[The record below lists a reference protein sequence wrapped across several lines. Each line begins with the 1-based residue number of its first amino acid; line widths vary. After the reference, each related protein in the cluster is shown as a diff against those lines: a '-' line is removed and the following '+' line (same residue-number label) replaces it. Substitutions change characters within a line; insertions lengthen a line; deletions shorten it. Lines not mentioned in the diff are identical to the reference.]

1 MIKAIILEDEN
12 LARGLL
18 KDYINEVPFME
29 CVGEFANPLQALETL
44 QSGQVDVVFLDIH
57 MPRLSGLELLQQ
69 LPQHPF
75 VVFTTAYAQHA
86 LEGYEFN
93 TVDYLVKPI
102 SFERF
107 LKACLKVKS
116 LMPSLS
122 KATTESKVI
131 DLPNGGR
138 TLRLKT
144 DELLYAASEGD
155 YVHLHLETTEHHVR
169 MSLKRLLEFPIP
181 LVRVHKSFAIHPK
194 RVEIVDSRSVTISGK
209 EIPIGRSYRQELE
222 KLKLS
227 H

>member
-1 MIKAIILEDEN
+1 MIRAIILEDEN

-18 KDYINEVPFME
+18 KDYIKDVPFME
-29 CVGEFANPLQALETL
+29 CVGEFSNPLQAIEIL

-75 VVFTTAYAQHA
+75 VVFTTAYAEHA

-102 SFERF
+102 PFERF

-116 LMPSLS
+116 LMPSQA
-122 KATTESKVI
+122 KAAVESKVI

-138 TLRLKT
+138 TLRIKT

-155 YVHLHLETTEHHVR
+155 YIHLHLVSAKHHLR
-169 MSLKRLLEFPIP
+169 MSMKRLLEYPIP

-209 EIPIGRSYRQELE
+209 EIPVGRSYRSVLG
-222 KLKLS
+222 KLNLV
-227 H
+227 